1 MRPCFT
7 AVVLASLAPHAPVDG
22 AAPWRWRPDVEHA
35 GLPVT
40 PDLSASARRV
50 LVACLITFSDRGFGA
65 TSVRDIAEVAGVQA
79 PSLYKQF
86 PSKTAMLD
94 KLALVGHE
102 NHIRRLTDAVLEAGA
117 SPTEQLRALAREHVA
132 LHCEFPRLGR
142 VLTAELAHLSPM
154 ALNVVLA
161 LREQGNALTRQVL
174 ERGVASGDFQ
184 VSHPGL
190 TQAAIGSLGV
200 AASGWFPYQ
209 SQYTAAEVADE
220 FTSLILRMVGAADT
234 RGQA

>member
-1 MRPCFT
+1 MPCFT
-7 AVVLASLAPHAPVDG
+7 PGVLAALAPQTDTDG
-22 AAPWRWRPDVEHA
+22 AAPWRWRPDVEQA
-35 GLPVT
+35 GLPAT

-50 LVACLITFSDRGFGA
+50 LAACLITFSDRGFGA

-102 NHIRRLTDAVLEAGA
+102 SHIRRLTDAVLEAGA

-132 LHCEFPRLGR
+132 LHCEYPRLGR

-154 ALNVVLA
+154 ALSVVLA

-174 ERGVASGDFQ
+174 ERGVTSGEFE

-220 FTSLILRMVGAADT
+220 FTTLILRMVGAADT
-234 RGQA
+234 RGQT